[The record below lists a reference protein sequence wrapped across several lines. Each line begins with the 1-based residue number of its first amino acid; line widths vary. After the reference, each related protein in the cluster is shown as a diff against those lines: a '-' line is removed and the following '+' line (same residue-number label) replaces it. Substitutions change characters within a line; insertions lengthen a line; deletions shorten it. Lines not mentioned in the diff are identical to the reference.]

1 MRKNQKYSKEQM
13 YLAKE
18 KWQSSGL
25 TQLQF
30 CKRENLSK
38 STFGYWLKKYRKE
51 QGQPKPSREK
61 PVKAFIPVEVPKTME
76 VPVLG
81 NGQIEITYPN
91 GVKVS
96 CPESINVHQLKS
108 LISIL

>member
-1 MRKNQKYSKEQM
+1 MRKNQKYSNEQKH
-13 YLAKE
+13 LAIE
-18 KWQSSGL
+18 KWQASGL

-30 CKRENLSK
+30 CKREKLSK
-38 STFGYWLKKYRKE
+38 STFSYWLRKYKKEK
-51 QGQPKPSREK
+51 GQSKPSQRK
-61 PVKAFIPVEVPKTME
+61 PIKTFIPVEVPRTMDA
-76 VPVLG
+76 PVLG
-81 NGQIEITYPN
+81 NGQIDITYPN